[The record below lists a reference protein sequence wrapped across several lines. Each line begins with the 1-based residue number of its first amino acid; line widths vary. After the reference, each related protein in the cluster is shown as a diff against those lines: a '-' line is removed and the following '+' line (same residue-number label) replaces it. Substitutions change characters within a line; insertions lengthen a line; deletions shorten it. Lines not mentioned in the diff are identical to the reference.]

1 MKISICLSFLIEILK
16 NILLIPYGEKE
27 PLARVFTILDAP
39 EKIGAGS
46 TGNTIKENHINN

>member
-1 MKISICLSFLIEILK
+1 M
-16 NILLIPYGEKE
+16 LIPYGEKE
-27 PLARVFTILDAP
+27 PLARVFTIFDAP